1 MSWTINRRIDS
12 PQVIAN
18 LELSYLELN
27 VIREPD
33 NLGQSA
39 ACVDGFHKSRGQYV
53 VFVDADDYYFETF
66 AETHFLVHLTL
77 PNAVGFTSSEM
88 MQVVGDSVV
97 LGNVMTASG
106 TPFRSQCHVV
116 EIDKSLA
123 LAKAQEVGLC
133 RPGTLENLPLRG
145 VRREAIEWVWS
156 PTSGN
161 FYRRDALALFVDCA
175 QLRTLRCATDAFFNF
190 AINAFTGSVLID
202 KPLGAYRIH
211 GDNLFAQHAALN
223 NMCHFPIEMDEGS
236 LAAKMALAHVIANA
250 QRFADKCLYI
260 RTFPQSL
267 SILGRKAAQERSK
280 HGLARN
286 LRKFSLSLI
295 KLYWQIKLRS
305 V

>member
-1 MSWTINRRIDS
+1 MDNKSTDDS

-88 MQVVGDSVV
+88 MQVVGNSVV
-97 LGNVMTASG
+97 LGNVMTVSG

-116 EIDKSLA
+116 EIDESLA

-133 RPGTLENLPLRG
+133 RPAPWRTCRSEVCEEKQSSGFGLPPL
-145 VRREAIEWVWS
+145 AIS
-156 PTSGN
+156 
-161 FYRRDALALFVDCA
+161 
-175 QLRTLRCATDAFFNF
+175 
-190 AINAFTGSVLID
+190 I
-202 KPLGAYRIH
+202 GAMLSLCLSI
-211 GDNLFAQHAALN
+211 ALN
-223 NMCHFPIEMDEGS
+223 CEHSDVPLMHSSISQSTRS
-236 LAAKMALAHVIANA
+236 LEVS
-250 QRFADKCLYI
+250 
-260 RTFPQSL
+260 SL
-267 SILGRKAAQERSK
+267 TSR
-280 HGLARN
+280 
-286 LRKFSLSLI
+286 
-295 KLYWQIKLRS
+295 
-305 V
+305 